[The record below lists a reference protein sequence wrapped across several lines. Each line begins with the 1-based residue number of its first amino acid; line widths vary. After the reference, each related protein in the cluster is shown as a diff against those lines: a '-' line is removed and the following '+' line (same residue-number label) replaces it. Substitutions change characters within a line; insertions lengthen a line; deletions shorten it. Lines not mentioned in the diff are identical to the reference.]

1 MASETVCNKR
11 QEIKNR
17 DFLPLFAECA
27 GVGKLGKARLQE
39 KDTEIIGIFRVA
51 LSLPGHNPYAGS
63 VCFATL
69 RQDAPKTAT
78 GDYPPAAVIDHK
90 E

>member
-1 MASETVCNKR
+1 M
-11 QEIKNR
+11 
-17 DFLPLFAECA
+17 PLFAKCA

-51 LSLPGHNPYAGS
+51 LSLPGHNPYAGGIY
-63 VCFATL
+63 FATL
-69 RQDAPKTAT
+69 RQDAPKTAA
-78 GDYPPAAVIDHK
+78 GDYYPPAAVIDHK